1 MTLAEFELLSFQERR
16 AVIKRLLS
24 KERAA
29 ARKAAAPDAPPIA
42 EDGCWTF
49 ARPTEPGWY
58 WIADRE
64 GNPRG
69 IRQLVYRMLITG
81 KRMLCEA
88 GIGHNEPGWQGYFW
102 SEPIEQPPAKKDEA
116 S

>member
-1 MTLAEFELLSFQERR
+1 MTLDDFYQLDLVAQRRILKTLLAR
-16 AVIKRLLS
+16 
-24 KERAA
+24 ERARL
-29 ARKAAAPDAPPIA
+29 RKKQGLP
-42 EDGCWTF
+42 EHEGEWTF
-49 ARPTEPGWY
+49 ARPQEPGYY

-69 IRQLVYRMLITG
+69 VRQLVYRMLITG

-102 SEPIEQPPAKKDEA
+102 SEPIDQPPAKKDEA